1 MFCLKALVNNIGPA
15 VAVLIYLLLNIAVF
29 ASAALPYIDDN
40 VAVLLARGC
49 GACLSLNNSLI
60 ILLVLRKLLSRMR
73 TTRIGAYLPLDHSLT
88 FHMTVGVAIVL
99 LSLAHASAH
108 ITNFVHLART
118 TPPTLPEYLF
128 GTHLGIGWVSGT
140 ACLTGWV
147 LAGLLIIIA
156 TSSLH
161 YIINGGRMKVFF
173 WTHKLVTLWWVTLI
187 LHSPSAWMWLLGPLV
202 LYFIGKILRSQFARH
217 LLYGDMF
224 IREMVL
230 LPYDVTHLVVSR
242 PENFRFRAGD
252 YVYLNIPVLSSFE
265 WHPFTISSAPEQTE
279 SHGSTFV
286 QWAHGQSLRELL
298 NGHPDQNDNNR
309 KQKES
314 FLNDDGDA
322 VSMEEGQVHDD
333 GRAMKRR
340 ESCVSMAQDF
350 SHLTEP
356 PAVIDVCREELFGVN
371 GIKVYVDGPYGAP
384 ATHVLQ
390 AEHAVLIAAGIG
402 VTPFASL
409 LQSII
414 HRKLGKFSGHQW
426 AKPRDTPTSPT
437 TLRKVD
443 FFWINRDPGAFL
455 WFTSLLGQIE
465 SDQSGLQNNF
475 IDMHLYMTSS
485 QGAAN
490 GEPTAVWKDILSAY
504 TENRRDLI
512 TRLEKRTILGRP
524 DWIAVFKRLKEEE
537 KDHGKVAV
545 FFCGPKKLGSILRRH
560 CIEYN
565 FRFRQ
570 ESC

>member
-49 GACLSLNNSLI
+49 
-60 ILLVLRKLLSRMR
+60 
-73 TTRIGAYLPLDHSLT
+73 
-88 FHMTVGVAIVL
+88 
-99 LSLAHASAH
+99 
-108 ITNFVHLART
+108 VHLART

-265 WHPFTISSAPEQTE
+265 WHPFTISSAPEQTGLTT
-279 SHGSTFV
+279 HFTVIVLGPWTKR
-286 QWAHGQSLRELL
+286 LRELL

-333 GRAMKRR
+333 GRAMKRS

-524 DWIAVFKRLKEEE
+524 DWIAVKR
-537 KDHGKVAV
+537 HT
-545 FFCGPKKLGSILRRH
+545 
-560 CIEYN
+560 
-565 FRFRQ
+565 
-570 ESC
+570 